1 MCCTAWSHFSGS
13 PPTYRAYIQAEV
25 YTQTHPLAHNTGAP
39 GLREWAKRVLRS
51 LATIALY
58 VPPAQ
63 REREEAD
70 KRQEAERKERKEQRR
85 SKRRR

>member
-1 MCCTAWSHFSGS
+1 
-13 PPTYRAYIQAEV
+13 
-25 YTQTHPLAHNTGAP
+25 
-39 GLREWAKRVLRS
+39 LREWAKRVLRS